1 MHRFYLPTV
10 SSESTDFPLSR
21 RDAKKILRVLKLNPG
36 EEILLWDEEG
46 REFVAQITKAEGMS
60 VYVRVLE
67 EHTKEVESPLR
78 LVLVQGI
85 PKGGKFEFIIQKA
98 TELGVCS
105 IYPAITER
113 TVVKLPPE
121 RRNNRLRRWQTVAQE
136 AARQCGRVQIPEVK
150 PVASFAEILNDIE
163 ADAHRI
169 ILWEGETEGNSLKEY
184 LSKHTETQQTPVY
197 LFIGPEGGLSV
208 QEVELAQSYGCVALT
223 LGPRILRTETAGLV
237 GLSLIL
243 YEWSDLGG

>member
-10 SSESTDFPLSR
+10 PCESGDFPLPR
-21 RDAKKILRVLKLNPG
+21 GDAKKILRVLKLDQG

-46 REFVAQITKAEGMS
+46 REYLAQITKTERMS

-67 EHTKEVESPLR
+67 EHVKEVESPLR

-121 RRNNRLRRWQTVAQE
+121 RRDNRLRRWQTVAQE
-136 AARQCGRVQIPEVK
+136 AARQCGRVQIPEIM
-150 PVASFAEILNDIE
+150 PVASFAEILKNIE
-163 ADAHRI
+163 ADAHRL
-169 ILWEGETEGNSLKEY
+169 ILWEGETEENSLKEY
-184 LSKHTETQQTPVY
+184 LRKHTETQQTPVY

-208 QEVELAQSYGCVALT
+208 QEVKLAQSYGCVAVT